1 MDNIEFIIGD
11 ITSLDIEAIVC
22 PAHRHLIRGCGVSA
36 AVFDKASPALV
47 LACSELSKCAIGEAR
62 VTQGFG
68 LPAKYILHTVTP
80 QWSGGDFW
88 GASTLDQLAS
98 CYQQVLALAANHNIR
113 ELAFP
118 ALGAGSNKM
127 PHELAATVALNE
139 LDRRAHYFE
148 RLVVCLYDQSTYRIW
163 QRVQVELRSK
173 LSHADTT
180 AD

>member
-1 MDNIEFIIGD
+1 MDKIEFLVGD

-36 AVFDKASPALV
+36 AVFDRASPALV

-62 VTQGFG
+62 ITESFG
-68 LPAKYILHTVTP
+68 LPAKYIVHTVTP

-118 ALGAGSNKM
+118 ALGAGSNRM
-127 PHELAATVALNE
+127 PHELAAKVGLNE
-139 LDRRAHYFE
+139 LSRRADYFE
-148 RLVVCLYDQSTYRIW
+148 RLVVCLYDQSTYRLW
-163 QRVQVELRSK
+163 QHVWNDLRTNV
-173 LSHADTT
+173 SHAV
-180 AD
+180 